1 VISVELARAV
11 ARAAAAIAVPARKG
25 KRAGQ
30 PVHPREI
37 SFTAARRAV
46 ITSTGAGAAT
56 ESLPAVMI
64 TANRAAIL
72 ADVARRR
79 VSVDRSR
86 HRDRKTKA
94 RPGFTPGG
102 PAIPTITA
110 RAQISICR
118 PAAALTATPFPTPRA
133 TPSTLPDVEPAAT
146 PER

>member
-1 VISVELARAV
+1 
-11 ARAAAAIAVPARKG
+11 
-25 KRAGQ
+25 
-30 PVHPREI
+30 
-37 SFTAARRAV
+37 
-46 ITSTGAGAAT
+46 
-56 ESLPAVMI
+56 MI

-72 ADVARRR
+72 VGVARRR

-118 PAAALTATPFPTPRA
+118 PAAA
-133 TPSTLPDVEPAAT
+133 
-146 PER
+146 